1 MSVLYRVC
9 AVALAIIL
17 SVTPAHAVL
26 GRESIPAAFDEL
38 LKSQALANPAMI
50 VIDGTTGETIY
61 EKNAYSQRIP
71 ASVMKILTGVATL
84 DYLDPQASF
93 NTTVSI
99 NPESKTVII
108 RGAYDPWISL
118 DHNTARKMNRASL
131 PYIGF
136 RTLSNVKEFNSGSLK
151 NYKVIY
157 SGLFSQ
163 DVKNLKAF
171 WAKRNFK
178 PTMKAVTDDEAF
190 MAMGEQIVSE
200 NSPTVAVLL
209 DWILLWSDNGISE
222 RLARLSAKAA
232 GFSMDSKGVEKVF
245 REILAN
251 QQIDS
256 TQLIVA
262 DASGLSRKNK
272 ITAKLMGELLFKI
285 RNNPKYSLIYSGL
298 PIGGVSGTLRT
309 RFLTTAPSAIGLV
322 RAKTGTL
329 NGTATLAG
337 YVESTDREYVFVT
350 LADDIAKGNTALK
363 KARAAI
369 DRVLGRIAA
378 PNIPAEISPAE
389 VLPAP

>member
-1 MSVLYRVC
+1 
-9 AVALAIIL
+9 
-17 SVTPAHAVL
+17 
-26 GRESIPAAFDEL
+26 
-38 LKSQALANPAMI
+38 
-50 VIDGTTGETIY
+50 
-61 EKNAYSQRIP
+61 
-71 ASVMKILTGVATL
+71 
-84 DYLDPQASF
+84 
-93 NTTVSI
+93 
-99 NPESKTVII
+99 
-108 RGAYDPWISL
+108 
-118 DHNTARKMNRASL
+118 
-131 PYIGF
+131 
-136 RTLSNVKEFNSGSLK
+136 
-151 NYKVIY
+151 
-157 SGLFSQ
+157 
-163 DVKNLKAF
+163 
-171 WAKRNFK
+171 
-178 PTMKAVTDDEAF
+178 
-190 MAMGEQIVSE
+190 
-200 NSPTVAVLL
+200 
-209 DWILLWSDNGISE
+209 
-222 RLARLSAKAA
+222 
-232 GFSMDSKGVEKVF
+232 MDSKGVEKVF